1 MAKGQNLSRH
11 QQGIVKRYYEHYDT
25 AQAQKLGQIVSD
37 LYLCDSEKKTTRM
50 WAQADKALRA
60 LSQDTPRIEKLIA
73 EKNLEALAKM
83 VNEVA
88 VEPGKRP
95 KAK

>member
-1 MAKGQNLSRH
+1 MAKGQHLSRY
-11 QQGIVKRYYEHYDT
+11 QKGIVKRYYEHFDA

-37 LYLCDSEKKTTRM
+37 LYLCDSEKKAARM
-50 WAQADKALRA
+50 WAQADKALRT
-60 LSQDTPRIEKLIA
+60 LSKDTSRIDKLVS

-88 VEPGKRP
+88 VEPGKR
-95 KAK
+95 

>member
-11 QQGIVKRYYEHYDT
+11 QKGIVKRYYEHYDT

-37 LYLCDSEKKTTRM
+37 LFLCDSEKQAAKM

-60 LSQDTPRIEKLIA
+60 LSPDTVRIDKLIA
-73 EKNLEALAKM
+73 EKNLEVLAKM

-88 VEPGKRP
+88 VDPG
-95 KAK
+95 AKKKKP